1 MNENMSEFKKVFG
14 DNDDVSS
21 CLAQIRDDY
30 WNDIVRYITDSSAIG
45 SKECVLFAIHK
56 LLAELKE
63 LQKMKDK

>member
-14 DNDDVSS
+14 NNDDVSS

-30 WNDIVRYITDSSAIG
+30 WDDIIRYISDSSAVG

-63 LQKMKDK
+63 LQKKG